1 MKEIYLEGSVG
12 FSFWG
17 EPAFTAAEVR
27 NMIDGERA
35 PLTVNLNSGGGLAS
49 EGVAIYNLLKAHPAE
64 VHIVINGMAASAASM
79 IAMAG
84 DTITMLAGSQ
94 LMIHDPATEY
104 SGGRG
109 TADDHQRK
117 ADELERMSQQWAQI
131 YADRAGISVEE
142 AREIMRVET
151 YYTPDEAVAAGF
163 ATATNEEQAQE
174 VADFDYGIYA
184 HAPNELLTAG
194 RAHSP
199 RKMAVLAMICG
210 LDAPNAKEKIMNEED
225 LMAMGADQ
233 IAALCVDVVA
243 ALTSDQL
250 AALTDE
256 QKASL
261 TDEQTA
267 SLSDEQKA
275 ALVAA
280 DGGGTEDDP
289 TAEEDDDDDGDA
301 TTAIMDLVHMH
312 GDGIDVAR
320 GFISRKATLASVV
333 AHYKSKGKPLA
344 HVNPNAPRA
353 RIIRDETETRRQ
365 FMPVALAA
373 QITRQPKV
381 AAGAQPYMTMT
392 IAQMM
397 AACANYTGPL
407 RSAGDIDRMIRAAAH
422 TTSDFPAILENT
434 MNKVLLA
441 RYQMAQPTYQAIS
454 RRRDFRDFRPAPL
467 VRSGDFPMP
476 KLLGEGG
483 EIKYGTIGEGKET
496 AQLFTYASGLRI
508 TRQTIVNDDLGAL
521 DDAMRD
527 YGSVISR
534 MEETVF
540 YSALLSAAL
549 SDGKA
554 IFHADHGN
562 LAGTAAAITKASLSI
577 ARASIRKQKGLD
589 GGSLNLA
596 PAILLVGPDKETEA
610 ESIVADI
617 TATKVEEFNPFSR
630 KLQVIVTN
638 EITGNAWYVLA
649 DPNAAGGEIWTHGFL
664 DGNAA
669 PIVRTENTFGT
680 DGMAMEIIHDFGFG
694 AVDYRGGFKNAGA

>member
-27 NMIDGERA
+27 NMIGGERA

-64 VHIVINGMAASAASM
+64 VHVVINGMAASAASM

-94 LMIHDPATEY
+94 IMIHDPATEY

-131 YADRAGISVEE
+131 YADRAGITVEE

-151 YYTPDEAVAAGF
+151 YYTPEEAVAAGF
-163 ATATNEEQAQE
+163 ATATDEEQAQE
-174 VADFDYGIYA
+174 VAVFDYQIYA
-184 HAPNELLTAG
+184 HAPQELLTAG
-194 RAHSP
+194 RADSP
-199 RKMAVLAMICG
+199 SKMAVLAMICG
-210 LDAPNAKEKIMNEED
+210 LEAPNAQESTMEN
-225 LMAMGADQ
+225 
-233 IAALCVDVVA
+233 
-243 ALTSDQL
+243 DQL
-250 AALTDE
+250 EDQVTTAEAAEEEEEGDD
-256 QKASL
+256 QV
-261 TDEQTA
+261 TA
-267 SLSDEQKA
+267 S
-275 ALVAA
+275 
-280 DGGGTEDDP
+280 TEEDP
-289 TAEEDDDDDGDA
+289 TAEEEQVEAAEDPDDM

-353 RIIRDETETRRQ
+353 RIIRDEADTRRQ
-365 FMPVALAA
+365 YMPVALAA
-373 QITRQPKV
+373 QITRKPKV

-434 MNKVLLA
+434 MNKVLLE
-441 RYQMAQPTYQAIS
+441 RYQMAQPTYQAVS

-483 EIKYGTIGEGKET
+483 AIKYGTIGEGKET

-562 LAGTAAAITKASLSI
+562 LAGTAAAINKASLSI
-577 ARASIRKQKGLD
+577 ARSSIRKQKGLD